1 VDPRLLKYAE
11 LNVPRYT
18 SYPTAPHFNESVDGA
33 VYARWLSELA
43 SDASISLYIHVP
55 YCQRMCWYCGCHA
68 FAARRDEPVAQYVEA
83 LEREIDSV
91 SAVSG
96 GKCVREIHWGGG
108 TPNSLS
114 PERFQAIADRLGR
127 RFDLSGL
134 ERHAIELD
142 PRLLTDEQAQT
153 FARCGVD
160 RASLGVQDFDAGVQA
175 AIGRE
180 QPFECVRD
188 AVRRLRDV
196 GISALSFD
204 LMYGLPYQTHES
216 VRKTAELAASLR
228 PDRFSVFG
236 YAHVPW
242 FKNRQ
247 RLIDASALPGTAAR
261 LDLAETIAE
270 TLRAAGY
277 VPIGYDHYALPGDP
291 IARAARTGQLQ
302 RNFQG
307 FVESVCDALIGLG
320 PSSIS
325 TLPQGYV
332 QNQAN
337 VSDWALMVNAGL
349 FATQRG
355 RALSVE
361 DRERRELIM
370 RLLCDFEL
378 DLGAPEKFSREL
390 AELAPLVQDGI
401 VNIHGGKISVPLDA
415 RPFARVVAQVFDAY
429 REDGAARHSRAV

>member
-1 VDPRLLKYAE
+1 MDPRLLKYAE

-33 VYARWLSELA
+33 VYGQWLSELA
-43 SDASISLYIHVP
+43 PDASVSLYIHAP
-55 YCQRMCWYCGCHA
+55 YCLRMCWYCGCHA
-68 FAARRDEPVAQYVEA
+68 FAVRRDEPLAQYVAA
-83 LEREIDSV
+83 LEREID
-91 SAVSG
+91 AVAAAAG
-96 GKCVREIHWGGG
+96 GKGVRELHWGGG

-114 PERFQAIADRLGR
+114 AERFQAIMERLGQ
-127 RFDLSGL
+127 RFDLGGL

-142 PRLLTDEQAQT
+142 PRLLTDTQAQML
-153 FARCGVD
+153 ARYGVN

-196 GISALSFD
+196 SISALSFD
-204 LMYGLPYQTHES
+204 LMYGLPQQSLES
-216 VRKTAELAASLR
+216 VRRTAELAASLR

-247 RLIDASALPGTAAR
+247 RLIAASALPGTEAR
-261 LDLAETIAE
+261 LGLAEAIGD

-277 VPIGYDHYALPGDP
+277 VPIGYDHYALASDP
-291 IARAARTGQLQ
+291 IARAARTGQRQ

-307 FVESVCDALIGLG
+307 FVEGKCDALIGLG

-325 TLPQGYV
+325 TLPQGYA
-332 QNQAN
+332 QNLSN
-337 VSDWALMVNAGL
+337 VSDWREKVNAGL

-355 RALSVE
+355 RALSAE

-378 DLGAPEKFSREL
+378 DFEDPDQFSTEL
-390 AELAPLVQDGI
+390 TELSTLARDGLVQIGD
-401 VNIHGGKISVPLDA
+401 GKISVPPEA

-429 REDGAARHSRAV
+429 RERGAARHSRAV

>member
-1 VDPRLLKYAE
+1 MDPRLLKYAE

-18 SYPTAPHFNESVDGA
+18 SYPTAPHFNESVDG
-33 VYARWLSELA
+33 VVFARWLSELTP
-43 SDASISLYIHVP
+43 STSISLYVHVP

-68 FAARRDEPVAQYVEA
+68 FAVRRDEPVAQYVEA
-83 LEREIDSV
+83 LGCEID
-91 SAVSG
+91 AVADASG
-96 GKCVREIHWGGG
+96 GTRVRELHWGGG

-114 PERFQAIADRLGR
+114 PERFQAIVERLHH
-127 RFDLSGL
+127 RFDMSAL

-142 PRLLTDEQAQT
+142 PRLLTEEQAQT
-153 FARCGVD
+153 FARCGVN
-160 RASLGVQDFDAGVQA
+160 RASLGVQDLDAGVQA

-180 QPFECVRD
+180 QPFERVRD
-188 AVRRLRDV
+188 AADRLRDV
-196 GISALSFD
+196 GIAALSFD
-204 LMYGLPYQTHES
+204 LMYGLPHQTHES

-247 RLIDASALPGTAAR
+247 RLIDAEALPGAEAR
-261 LDLAETIAE
+261 LSLADTIGE

-277 VPIGYDHYALPGDP
+277 VPIGYDHYALAGDP

-307 FVESVCDALIGLG
+307 FVEADCDALIGLG

-325 TLPQGYV
+325 TLPQGYA
-332 QNQAN
+332 QNEPS
-337 VSDWALMVNAGL
+337 VGDWRAKVNAGV
-349 FATQRG
+349 FATRRG
-355 RALSVE
+355 KALNTE
-361 DRERRELIM
+361 DRRRRDLIM

-378 DLGAPEKFSREL
+378 EIADPRGFEREFAAL
-390 AELAPLVQDGI
+390 VPLVEDGLVR
-401 VNIHGGKISVPLDA
+401 VNGGRISVPA
-415 RPFARVVAQVFDAY
+415 ESRPFARVVAQVFDTY
-429 REDGAARHSRAV
+429 HQQGNARHSRAV